1 MQDFYYESSNI
12 AKQLGVTSK
21 EVITSA
27 SSWSRLGYNTKQ
39 TATEMAK
46 AASIMKMISPN
57 MDIETAN
64 NGLISIVKAFQEIDT
79 NQIIDQVI
87 SPINEVGNTFA
98 VSNSD
103 ILEGLQRS
111 SAAMKMMGEDLTS
124 TIALF
129 TAGKFCCLYVQKCA

>member
-1 MQDFYYESSNI
+1 MNE
-12 AKQLGVTSK
+12 
-21 EVITSA
+21 
-27 SSWSRLGYNTKQ
+27 
-39 TATEMAK
+39 
-46 AASIMKMISPN
+46 
-57 MDIETAN
+57 
-64 NGLISIVKAFQEIDT
+64 
-79 NQIIDQVI
+79 VI